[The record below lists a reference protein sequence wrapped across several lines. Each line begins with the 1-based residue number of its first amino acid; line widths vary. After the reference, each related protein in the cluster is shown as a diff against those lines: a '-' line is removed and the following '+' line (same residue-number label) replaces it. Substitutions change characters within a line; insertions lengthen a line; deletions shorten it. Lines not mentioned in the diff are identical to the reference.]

1 MCYGANPIIWKTFW
15 WFKAEGFFNLAKSDF
30 SLLHQVL
37 GLYLL
42 LADDFTSFGSNANW
56 NPELYPY
63 QQKGSNVLFF
73 SFVNPS
79 TMAVP
84 PAFKALAK
92 TRGTNAPG
100 AVPANTVIIFAI
112 GKI

>member
-1 MCYGANPIIWKTFW
+1 M
-15 WFKAEGFFNLAKSDF
+15 
-30 SLLHQVL
+30 
-37 GLYLL
+37 YLL

-56 NPELYPY
+56 KPELYPY

-73 SFVNPS
+73 SFVNPT

-84 PAFKALAK
+84 PAFQTLAK
-92 TRGTNAPG
+92 TRGTNQPG

-112 GKI
+112 GDFNMNMDCSIRFNNVLCRK

>member
-1 MCYGANPIIWKTFW
+1 MF
-15 WFKAEGFFNLAKSDF
+15 
-30 SLLHQVL
+30 LHQVL

>member
-1 MCYGANPIIWKTFW
+1 M
-15 WFKAEGFFNLAKSDF
+15 
-30 SLLHQVL
+30 
-37 GLYLL
+37 YLL

-56 NPELYPY
+56 KPELYPY

-73 SFVNPS
+73 SFVNPT

-84 PAFKALAK
+84 PAFQTLAK
-92 TRGTNAPG
+92 TRGTNQPG

-112 GKI
+112 GMILTLIGSSIRFNFVLCKR